1 MSATLHL
8 SRPFRIVDWAFPFK
22 IVLDGRTVGTI
33 RNRKSTEIQLDA
45 GTHTLTLDY
54 YVGLKSPTVTFEVGE
69 HETAQFVCRAR
80 PAATGLFW
88 LIGSLLFQHDAWI
101 VLEGA

>member
-1 MSATLHL
+1 MSATLQL

-22 IVLDGRTVGTI
+22 IVLDGRTVGEI
-33 RNRKSTEIQLDA
+33 RNRESTEVPVES
-45 GTHTLTLDY
+45 GTHTLKLDY
-54 YVGLKSPTVTFEVGE
+54 YVGLRSPTVTFDVGDG
-69 HETAQFVCRAR
+69 ETAHFVCRAR

-101 VLEGA
+101 VLERA

>member
-1 MSATLHL
+1 
-8 SRPFRIVDWAFPFK
+8 
-22 IVLDGRTVGTI
+22 
-33 RNRKSTEIQLDA
+33 
-45 GTHTLTLDY
+45 
-54 YVGLKSPTVTFEVGE
+54 VGLKSPTETFDVGDN
-69 HETAQFVCRAR
+69 ETAHFVCRAR